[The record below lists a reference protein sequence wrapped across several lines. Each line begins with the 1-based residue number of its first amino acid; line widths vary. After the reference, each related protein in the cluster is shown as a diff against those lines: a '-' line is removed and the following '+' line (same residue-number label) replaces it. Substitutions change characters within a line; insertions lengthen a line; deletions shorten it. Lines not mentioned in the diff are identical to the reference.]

1 MNSQT
6 WLITYLTQNGLEISL
21 LKHFKYCEFC
31 LFRQQSA
38 FLLVGRCPL
47 LAVRSPVLR
56 MVGSALQSLPAPCS
70 ELGLREDQDQAHAKA
85 PGWCQRRIPGPRNRG
100 AEGPRVQ
107 AHSTAAVWIQLC
119 FTQKPHSATGHPSK
133 PSPFAWL
140 PVCSTASF

>member
-38 FLLVGRCPL
+38 FLLVGRCPS

-56 MVGSALQSLPAPCS
+56 RVGSALQSLPALTRGDAPCS

-85 PGWCQRRIPGPRNRG
+85 PG
-100 AEGPRVQ
+100 
-107 AHSTAAVWIQLC
+107 
-119 FTQKPHSATGHPSK
+119 
-133 PSPFAWL
+133 
-140 PVCSTASF
+140 